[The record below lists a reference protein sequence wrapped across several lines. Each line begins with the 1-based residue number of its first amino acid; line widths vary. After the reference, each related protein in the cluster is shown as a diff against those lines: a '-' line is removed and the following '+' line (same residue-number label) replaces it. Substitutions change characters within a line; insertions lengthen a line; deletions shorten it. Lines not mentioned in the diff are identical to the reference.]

1 MQYAGEAVRD
11 IQEDGTGT
19 KERMVYD
26 LRHPHLR
33 PRHPHP
39 IETVRA
45 VLAATKVIYL
55 SLG

>member
-26 LRHPHLR
+26 LHHPHLR
-33 PRHPHP
+33 PRPPHP